1 MQQQL
6 AFAEQYA
13 GEDKAQIIDDFNKNL
28 SRTHEDFAYQTRALR
43 ENSMVSLK
51 SLKDRFDYSDEKM
64 AIELEKVAFSF
75 SQQAEQLV
83 GQYIA
88 NTRNAIQ
95 VTNDQI
101 GVLANYDKYL
111 EQQTERFTN
120 ILNMDDGAAL
130 STMTRNDIDT
140 ASREGRLLPDQ
151 AQAYKQL
158 MVGKAVS
165 TLSSMGIPTQEDV
178 RNLMTQIQGGI
189 SPAAALMQIIGN
201 NPDRFTQQATQGK
214 PLTVKDKD

>member
-1 MQQQL
+1 
-6 AFAEQYA
+6 
-13 GEDKAQIIDDFNKNL
+13 
-28 SRTHEDFAYQTRALR
+28 
-43 ENSMVSLK
+43 
-51 SLKDRFDYSDEKM
+51 M

-88 NTRNAIQ
+88 NTRSAIQ
-95 VTNDQI
+95 ITNDQI

-120 ILNMDDGAAL
+120 IINMNDGAAL
-130 STMTRNDIDT
+130 STMTRNDIDA
-140 ASREGRLLPDQ
+140 ASREGRLLPEQ

-158 MVGKAVS
+158 MVGKAVN
-165 TLSSMGIPTQEDV
+165 TLSSIGIPTQEDV